1 MRSYVFSHEALGR
14 EFMVVARLRRPRS
27 RRETEVPYAR
37 KRGGEVSERA
47 RVTAVRPESER
58 STLGQDESGHQS
70 GGGPQPIYVQNIR
83 VTLE

>member
-1 MRSYVFSHEALGR
+1 M
-14 EFMVVARLRRPRS
+14 
-27 RRETEVPYAR
+27 
-37 KRGGEVSERA
+37 SEKA

-70 GGGPQPIYVQNIR
+70 GGGPPPIYVQNIR